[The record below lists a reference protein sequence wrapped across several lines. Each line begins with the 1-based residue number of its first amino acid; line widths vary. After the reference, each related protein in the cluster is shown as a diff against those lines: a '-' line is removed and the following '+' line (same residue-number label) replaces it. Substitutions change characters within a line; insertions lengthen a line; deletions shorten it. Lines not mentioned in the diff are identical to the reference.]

1 MFSLSDW
8 KLIYKLEA
16 IMYVKE
22 AEKISFPVTYKIT
35 PVCNI
40 PFNPL

>member
-16 IMYVKE
+16 IVYVKE
-22 AEKISFPVTYKIT
+22 AEKDLVSGYLQ
-35 PVCNI
+35 NYAG
-40 PFNPL
+40 L